1 MRGVLLR
8 VLPPRPDPADA
19 PLQAH
24 LLRPL
29 PGEDVADGRH
39 HPQRVLPTVPL
50 DHLHPGEPH
59 LVGRPVGQ
67 HGHLGPDLRGAG
79 AGGAGLDVRFHE
91 GFEQHDEA
99 ARRLGTVSTE
109 GGADV
114 FCFFLVC
121 VTYPKLQTQRVP
133 LCLRPVQAVGK
144 LHRHPGEG
152 V

>member
-39 HPQRVLPTVPL
+39 HPQRVLPPVPL

-79 AGGAGLDVRFHE
+79 AGGEGLDAGLHE
-91 GFEQHDEA
+91 GFERHEEA
-99 ARRLGTVSTE
+99 ARRFGTVSTE

-114 FCFFLVC
+114 FYFILFFC
-121 VTYPKLQTQRVP
+121 VTYPNV
-133 LCLRPVQAVGK
+133 
-144 LHRHPGEG
+144 
-152 V
+152 